1 MPARGWPEGRPPPVR
16 PVVPGPSFD
25 DFYKKKI
32 VGFIRLKIR
41 CGRQSPNQLLCI
53 ADLRHVYHD
62 AEYKERVCNEDDIR
76 RISSSHSAYN
86 RSFDILSSQAGGG
99 NSRCFV
105 LELGYDPHD
114 DFYISGGPYIHDKIS
129 PVSEDEY
136 RSQFLDGDD
145 SDYDL
150 LRFKPIFYNPHTNSA
165 IISHVEGEN
174 VARGFLVL
182 ELQ

>member
-16 PVVPGPSFD
+16 PVVPGPYIDEF
-25 DFYKKKI
+25 FQEKI
-32 VGFIRLKIR
+32 VGYIRLKIR
-41 CGRQSPNQLLCI
+41 CGRRSPNQLPCI

-62 AEYKERVCNEDDIR
+62 AEFERRVCSEEDIR
-76 RISSSHSAYN
+76 RISSSQREYN

-105 LELGYDPHD
+105 MELGYNPDD
-114 DFYISGGPYIHDKIS
+114 DFYISGGAHILDKFS
-129 PVSEDEY
+129 PVSDDEY

-150 LRFKPIFYNPHTNSA
+150 LRFKPIFYNPHTNHA
-165 IISHVEGEN
+165 IVSRVDGEN
-174 VARGFLVL
+174 VAKGFLVL